1 MAVIIGSATQ
11 VVIDGGSDG
20 FQSIQWSIQVQNNRL
35 WSIGNW
41 NPYGTQVLKTLS
53 VSVTTYAGVLDAVIL
68 SPSSDCSD
76 STASKDIYINP
87 SSCGGA
93 IVDTFNEQ
101 DMFIM
106 SYSYSKG
113 DPNAFGT
120 ESWSFQKWVDSE
132 VTGADIINTV
142 APTAVIQGITEG
154 NYTAD
159 SGLNVGMT
167 LSSEQQV
174 SGFQGDISAGFPG
187 VGQANTITYG
197 IVTNIGGGDLE
208 KAGKLGNSSASIP
221 HQPIYA

>member
-41 NPYGTQVLKTLS
+41 NPYGTQVLK
-53 VSVTTYAGVLDAVIL
+53 
-68 SPSSDCSD
+68 
-76 STASKDIYINP
+76 
-87 SSCGGA
+87 
-93 IVDTFNEQ
+93 TFNEQ